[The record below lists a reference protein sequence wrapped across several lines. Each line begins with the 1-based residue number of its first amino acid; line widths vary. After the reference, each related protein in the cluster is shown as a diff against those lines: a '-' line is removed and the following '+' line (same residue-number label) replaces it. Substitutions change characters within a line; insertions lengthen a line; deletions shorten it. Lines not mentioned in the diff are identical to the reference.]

1 MANCVRCGRNLPAFS
16 FGKKIC
22 QWCVQHEAAQR
33 GLEPE
38 NAVQR
43 VEAAPWLRR
52 QDTSMVVTQIF
63 FGINVAVFLGML
75 FAGVS
80 IMDNPASQDL
90 VRWGANFG
98 PYTLGGQWWRLL
110 TCVFVHGSLL
120 HIAFNMWC
128 LWDLGAL
135 AESLYGHWTF
145 AIVYLLA
152 GIGGSL
158 GSVFWNPNV
167 LSVGASGAIF
177 GIAGAL
183 IASFYLGEF
192 SLPRAAIAGTLR
204 SVVTFVGY
212 NLVFGA
218 VMSRV
223 DNAAHI
229 GGLVTGLVLGALIA
243 KLAPNQDDSSR
254 RFAVLALAL
263 VLIGGGTAW
272 WLHSRDYIR
281 HMQRGGGALAEGKT
295 DQAIAE
301 FQAVLRQKPDYP
313 AAHFALGRAYATKRD
328 FANAEAEFKRA
339 LDLNPRN
346 GSYYNNLGFVYIDD
360 RKLPQARET
369 FQRLLAMNP
378 QSADAHYGL
387 AAVAMD
393 DQKYQDAVHEY
404 QTAAQLDPEMEGVY
418 YNQGRAQ
425 AKLGQ
430 WDDAIASFK
439 KELDKSGDDYDTEVA
454 LANAY
459 DAKGM
464 KKEAA
469 ETREKA
475 AALTGQ
481 K

>member
-1 MANCVRCGRNLPAFS
+1 MANCLKCGRNLPPFS

-22 QWCVQHEAAQR
+22 AWCVQHEAAQR
-33 GLEPE
+33 GVEPE
-38 NAVQR
+38 TAVQR
-43 VEAAPWLRR
+43 VEPPPWLRR
-52 QDTSMVVTQIF
+52 QSSSNVVTKAI

-80 IMDNPASQDL
+80 ILDNPSGLDL
-90 VRWGANFG
+90 VHWGANFG

-145 AIVYLLA
+145 ALVYLISGLGA
-152 GIGGSL
+152 SL
-158 GSVFWNPNV
+158 TSVMWNPNV

-192 SLPRAAIAGTLR
+192 SLPRVAISGTLR
-204 SVVTFVGY
+204 SVVIFVGY

-218 VMSRV
+218 MVSHI

-229 GGLVTGLVLGALIA
+229 GGLVSGLILGALIA
-243 KLAPNQDDSSR
+243 RVAPDPDAPMR
-254 RFAVLALAL
+254 RIAVLALVL
-263 VLIGGGTAW
+263 VVIGGGAAW

-281 HMQRGGGALAEGKT
+281 HMQRGVGFLGEGKT
-295 DQAIAE
+295 DQAVNE
-301 FQAVLRQKPDYP
+301 FQTVIGQRSDYA
-313 AAHFALGRAYATKRD
+313 AAHFALARSYAIKGD
-328 FANAEAEFKRA
+328 LAHAETEFKRV
-339 LDLNPRN
+339 LELNPEN
-346 GSYYNNLGFVYIDD
+346 ESSFYNLGFVYIEE
-360 RKLPQARET
+360 RKLPQAREA
-369 FQRLLAMNP
+369 FQRLLAINP
-378 QSADAHYGL
+378 NSADAHFGL

-393 DQKYQDAVHEY
+393 EKQYRDAIQEY
-404 QTAAQLDPEMEGVY
+404 QTAARLNPGLEGVY

-425 AKLGQ
+425 AKLGLY
-430 WDDAIASFK
+430 DDAIGSFK
-439 KELDKSGDDYDTEVA
+439 KEMEKVGDDYNTEIA

-475 AALTGQ
+475 AELTG
-481 K
+481 KN